1 MIEVRDNNR
10 IFRLP
15 ANPTGEAVIA
25 VAVEVLAARHS
36 RLGVNID
43 GPADTAAYLRL
54 RLGDCEREHFF
65 AMFLDSRHR
74 VIHEE
79 ILFSGSIDGAEVH
92 PREIVKAALFSNA
105 AAVVIAHNHPSGSAE
120 PSAADRAVTARIKQS
135 LALIDVRLLDHFVVS
150 RTDSTSFASRGL
162 L

>member
-105 AAVVIAHNHPSGSAE
+105 AAVVM
-120 PSAADRAVTARIKQS
+120 
-135 LALIDVRLLDHFVVS
+135 
-150 RTDSTSFASRGL
+150 GL
-162 L
+162 PITL